1 MEYLLLSVGVLIFF
15 NEVMPT
21 LTLVFEYF
29 RTLLSSKIVLIQHQ
43 AMSIQEEIEKMNE
56 RMEKS
61 NTSAIGFQ
69 IDSDIG
75 EEYYEPEDKNAS

>member
-56 RMEKS
+56 QMEKS
-61 NTSAIGFQ
+61 QTSAIGFQ

>member
-1 MEYLLLSVGVLIFF
+1 MEYLLLSVGVLILF

-21 LTLVFEYF
+21 LTLVFDYF
-29 RTLLSSKIVLIQHQ
+29 RTLISSKIVLIQHQ
-43 AMSIQEEIEKMNE
+43 AMRIQEEIEKMNE
-56 RMEKS
+56 RMDKS
-61 NTSAIGFQ
+61 QTSSIGFQ

>member
-1 MEYLLLSVGVLIFF
+1 MEYLLLSVGVIIFF

-21 LTLVFEYF
+21 LTLIFEYI
-29 RTLLSSKIVLIQHQ
+29 RTLISSKIVLIQHQ
-43 AMSIQEEIEKMNE
+43 AMSIQEEIETINE

>member
-15 NEVMPT
+15 NEVIPT
-21 LTLVFEYF
+21 LTVVFEYF
-29 RTLLSSKIVLIQHQ
+29 RTLISSKIVLIQHQ
-43 AMSIQEEIEKMNE
+43 AMRIQEEIEKMNE
-56 RMEKS
+56 QMEES
-61 NTSAIGFQ
+61 HTSAIGFQ